1 MCLADWHQLPT
12 RGTMRAGAIIGIVL
26 IVAGVLALVYQGIT
40 YDRDRTVL
48 EVGPISATAE
58 TQETIPIP
66 PVLGG
71 LAIAGGVILLVMSRR
86 QRS

>member
-1 MCLADWHQLPT
+1 
-12 RGTMRAGAIIGIVL
+12 MRAGAIIGIVL
-26 IVAGVLALVYQGIT
+26 IVAGALALVYQGIT
-40 YDRDRTVL
+40 YNRDRTVL

-58 TQETIPIP
+58 TRETIPIP

-71 LAIAGGVILLVMSRR
+71 LAIAAGVVLLVMSRR

>member
-1 MCLADWHQLPT
+1 
-12 RGTMRAGAIIGIVL
+12 MRAGAIIGIVL
-26 IVAGVLALVYQGIT
+26 IVAGALALVYQGIT

-66 PVLGG
+66 PILGG
-71 LAIAGGVILLVMSRR
+71 LAIAGGVVLLVMSRR
-86 QRS
+86 KRS

>member
-1 MCLADWHQLPT
+1 
-12 RGTMRAGAIIGIVL
+12 MRAGAIIGIVL
-26 IVAGVLALVYQGIT
+26 IVAGALALVYQGIT

-58 TQETIPIP
+58 TRETIPIP

-71 LAIAGGVILLVMSRR
+71 LAIAAGVVLLVMSRR

>member
-1 MCLADWHQLPT
+1 
-12 RGTMRAGAIIGIVL
+12 MRAGAIIGIVL

-58 TQETIPIP
+58 TRETIPIP

-71 LAIAGGVILLVMSRR
+71 LAIAAGVVLLVMSRR

>member
-1 MCLADWHQLPT
+1 
-12 RGTMRAGAIIGIVL
+12 MRAGAIIGIVL
-26 IVAGVLALVYQGIT
+26 IVAGALALVYQGIT

-48 EVGPISATAE
+48 EVGPITATAE
-58 TQETIPIP
+58 TRETIPIP

-71 LAIAGGVILLVMSRR
+71 LAIAAGVVLLVMSRR

>member
-1 MCLADWHQLPT
+1 
-12 RGTMRAGAIIGIVL
+12 MRAGAIIGIVL
-26 IVAGVLALVYQGIT
+26 IVAGALALAYQGIT

-58 TQETIPIP
+58 TRETIPIP
-66 PVLGG
+66 PILGG
-71 LAIAGGVILLVMSRR
+71 LAIAGGVVLLVMSRR

>member
-1 MCLADWHQLPT
+1 
-12 RGTMRAGAIIGIVL
+12 MRAGAIIGIVL

>member
-1 MCLADWHQLPT
+1 
-12 RGTMRAGAIIGIVL
+12 MRAGAILGIVL

-40 YDRDRTVL
+40 YDRDKTVL

-58 TQETIPIP
+58 TRETIPIP

-71 LAIAGGVILLVMSRR
+71 LAIAGGVVLLVMSRR

>member
-1 MCLADWHQLPT
+1 
-12 RGTMRAGAIIGIVL
+12 MRAGAIIGIVL
-26 IVAGVLALVYQGIT
+26 IVAGALALVYQGIT

-66 PVLGG
+66 PILGG
-71 LAIAGGVILLVMSRR
+71 LAIAGGVVLLVMSRR

>member
-1 MCLADWHQLPT
+1 
-12 RGTMRAGAIIGIVL
+12 MRAGAIIGIVL
-26 IVAGVLALVYQGIT
+26 IVAGVLALVYQGVT
-40 YDRDRTVL
+40 YNRDRTVL

-58 TQETIPIP
+58 TRETIPIP

-71 LAIAGGVILLVMSRR
+71 LAIAAGVVLLVMSRR

>member
-1 MCLADWHQLPT
+1 
-12 RGTMRAGAIIGIVL
+12 MRAGAIIGIVL
-26 IVAGVLALVYQGIT
+26 IVAGALALVYQGIT
-40 YDRDRTVL
+40 YNRDRTVL

-58 TQETIPIP
+58 TRETIPIP

-71 LAIAGGVILLVMSRR
+71 LAIAGGVVLLVMSRR

>member
-1 MCLADWHQLPT
+1 
-12 RGTMRAGAIIGIVL
+12 MRAGAIIGIVL
-26 IVAGVLALVYQGIT
+26 IVAGALALVYQGIT

-58 TQETIPIP
+58 TRETIPIP

-71 LAIAGGVILLVMSRR
+71 LAIAGGVVLLVMSRR